1 MLKSKEHVEQRRF
14 SYHSLNRSGTDPT
27 ANREPILPPTPSGL
41 SGQPQSPTPSQV
53 RSATDSL
60 GEVVLEK
67 RTTGFFDASGAA
79 VMQLFAA
86 VQGFLRE
93 QVAPIRLASHLA
105 VLIVGTMVV
114 VVSRMDLPALDFPLH
129 TLPADGLLAD
139 NAAADKELISS
150 NPFARVGEALQVAIR
165 PSSKQKIDEPAIA
178 ASEAQSASAES
189 AAPAAP
195 AKVDVIRIYEVRSGD
210 NLQKIAAQYG
220 LRPETIQWAN
230 EELESNPDLLRVGQ
244 RLVIPPVDGVLHAVR
259 PGDTLLSLATKFKAE
274 VSDIVTH
281 PMNKLASA
289 DTPVTVG
296 SHLIIPHGTK
306 PYVARQVAIYR
317 GPIPAS
323 AARGTGR
330 FVWPV
335 GGLVTQRYWHG
346 HRAIDVGARTGAP
359 IVAADSG
366 FVVKASHGWNGGY
379 GRMVM
384 IDHGNG
390 VVSLYAHMNTIYV
403 RQGENIA
410 KGAQLGTVGNTGRS
424 TGPHLHFEIRHNG
437 VARNPFY
444 YLP

>member
-14 SYHSLNRSGTDPT
+14 SYHSSNRSDTEPT
-27 ANREPILPPTPSGL
+27 AIREPSLPPSPSSH
-41 SGQPQSPTPSQV
+41 SGHFQSPTPNQV
-53 RSATDSL
+53 SSATDNL

-67 RTTGFFDASGAA
+67 GTTGFIDAAGAA
-79 VMQLFAA
+79 IGQLFAA
-86 VQGFLRE
+86 VQRLLRE

-114 VVSRMDLPALDFPLH
+114 VVSRMDLPAVDFPLH
-129 TLPADGLLAD
+129 TLPADGLLAE
-139 NAAADKELISS
+139 NAAADADLISG
-150 NPFARVGEALQVAIR
+150 NPIARVGEALQVAVR
-165 PSSKQKIDEPAIA
+165 PFTAQRIDEPAIA
-178 ASEAQSASAES
+178 SSNIQGANAEPM
-189 AAPAAP
+189 APAAP
-195 AKVDVIRIYEVRSGD
+195 AKVDIIRIYEVRSGD

-259 PGDTLLSLATKFKAE
+259 PGDTLSSLATKFKAE
-274 VSDIVTH
+274 INDIVAH
-281 PMNKLASA
+281 PMNKLESA
-289 DTPVTVG
+289 NTPVTVG

-306 PYVARQVAIYR
+306 PYVPRQVAIYQ

-323 AARGTGR
+323 ATRGTGR

-346 HRAIDVGARTGAP
+346 HRAIDVGARSGAP

-403 RQGENIA
+403 RRGENIA